1 MQDCGSNNP
10 RPQPPTGCRTACC
23 VSPRQTFQ
31 KDFLC
36 RPNAVCAA
44 FPHKISDDLFTQIRQ
59 LIVAQRRQNASN
71 ILQISLVCGVRQ
83 LLRSYISYPVF
94 NVLCQRYASI
104 DGFRRML
111 NLTLKQNCLFLYPL
125 SACLGVYS
133 LGGLTVS
140 VQISLGFPRSHTHG
154 ILQSSNCYCRAF

>member
-1 MQDCGSNNP
+1 MP
-10 RPQPPTGCRTACC
+10 H
-23 VSPRQTFQ
+23 
-31 KDFLC
+31 FLI
-36 RPNAVCAA
+36 
-44 FPHKISDDLFTQIRQ
+44 KISDDLFTQIRQ

-71 ILQISLVCGVRQ
+71 ILQISLVCGVCQ

-125 SACLGVYS
+125 FCLFGGIFLGWLDRFLYRFQSVS
-133 LGGLTVS
+133 LVVIPTGYYNQVTV
-140 VQISLGFPRSHTHG
+140 TA
-154 ILQSSNCYCRAF
+154 AFSDRRHVLHAP